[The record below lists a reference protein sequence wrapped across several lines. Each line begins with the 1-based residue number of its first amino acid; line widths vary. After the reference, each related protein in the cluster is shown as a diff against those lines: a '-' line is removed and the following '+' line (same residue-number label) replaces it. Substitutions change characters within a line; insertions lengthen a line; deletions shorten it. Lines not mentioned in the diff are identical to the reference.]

1 MSDDR
6 DERNRGEIATAREK
20 TREEKGRFQMKQGDM
35 KIMALVEAYLGKKSF
50 KIWRKDECFN
60 TDTKIFR
67 GRKT

>member
-35 KIMALVEAYLGKKSF
+35 KIMALVEAYP
-50 KIWRKDECFN
+50 RKEKFQDLEE
-60 TDTKIFR
+60 R
-67 GRKT
+67 